1 MLCYV
6 TYSRKNETLIEMNY
20 VVLYGFI
27 LLLVSRMSDFWFV
40 LIVDFI

>member
-1 MLCYV
+1 MLGYV

-20 VVLYGFI
+20 VVLYGFM
-27 LLLVSRMSDFWFV
+27 LLLVSRMSDFLFV